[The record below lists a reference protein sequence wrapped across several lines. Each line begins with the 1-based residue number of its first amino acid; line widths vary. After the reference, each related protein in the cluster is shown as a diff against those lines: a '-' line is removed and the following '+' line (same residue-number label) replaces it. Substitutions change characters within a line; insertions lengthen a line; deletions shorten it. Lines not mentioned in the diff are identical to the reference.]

1 MKIGAFE
8 LNTPLPEL
16 HDPHVFAILRPWI
29 DAGAAGRTTLNLLE
43 KTFKAEKLGKL
54 SRPGNFFDFTRYRPI
69 TSIING
75 ERRVSIPNT
84 YINFARRPENNDLI
98 FMHLLEPHSFGE
110 LYIESIVKIIQTLR
124 IKRFCLFGSMY
135 DTVPHTRPLA
145 ISGIGDKALIE
156 QLSPLGVKESK
167 YEGPTSI
174 SILINENARKL
185 GIETITLIV
194 HLPQY
199 TQLEED
205 YNSHLRLM
213 EVISALYNFTIDLTS
228 LRRQAERQYRELDH
242 QMENDPQLLRT
253 VQYFESIYE
262 TRKRKPDEKSVKLS
276 PEIETFLREIDKNF
290 H

>member
-16 HDPHVFAILRPWI
+16 HDPHAFAILRPWI
-29 DAGAAGRTTLNLLE
+29 DAGAAGRATLTMLE

-69 TSIING
+69 MSMVNG
-75 ERRVSIPNT
+75 ERHISIPNT
-84 YINFARRPENNDLI
+84 YINFARRPDSNDLI
-98 FMHLLEPHSFGE
+98 FMHLLEPHCYSE
-110 LYIESIVKIIQTLR
+110 LYIESIVKILQKLG
-124 IKRFCLFGSMY
+124 IKRFFLFGSMY

-145 ISGIGDKALIE
+145 ISGIGDKAFIE
-156 QLSPLGVKESK
+156 QLFPLGVQESD

-174 SILINENARKL
+174 SILINQKARKL
-185 GIETITLIV
+185 GIETVSLIV

-199 TQLEED
+199 AQLDED
-205 YNSHLRLM
+205 YNGHLRLM
-213 EVISALYNFTIDLTS
+213 EVLCALYDFPIDLTS
-228 LRRQAERQYRELDH
+228 LRRKAERQYRELDH
-242 QMENDPQLLRT
+242 EMEKDSQLLHV

-262 TRKRKPDEKSVKLS
+262 TRKGKPDEKSKKLS
-276 PEIETFLREIDKNF
+276 PEIENFLREIDKNF